1 VLKAFTVQATLKP
14 PRVVS
19 PSMAPSTDTGSGTG
33 SEPGASL
40 DDTTV
45 RADAG
50 GAADRPDATDR
61 PLRAFGVALGLTL
74 LALVVGNLVAL
85 AVLVPLL
92 VGGVALSGL
101 ALVGLSVL
109 GVQLVGFGGV
119 SLWYARRSKRR
130 LLRLRRP
137 TWRDAGWTVGGTV
150 AALAVATAAGL
161 LMAQLGLE
169 PTSGLSELGRV
180 DARVFLVLIPLSVLV
195 IAPTEELLFR
205 GVVQGRLREAF
216 GPGAAV
222 VLASL
227 LFGSIHFLNFG
238 GPLPAR
244 LAPTLTIAVVSLL
257 FGYAYE
263 RTGNLLVPVVVHGG
277 YNAALLAVSYV
288 SVTAV

>member
-61 PLRAFGVALGLTL
+61 PLRAFGVALGLTV